1 MINYYDL
8 LEIPNTAA
16 THDIKIAYRKLAQKH
31 HPDRCHTTEAE
42 EMMKLINEAKD
53 ILLNV
58 HRRMEYDEQLKSFN
72 KFKKRQQKEAQAK
85 RDTQARAEK
94 EARAKRDTQAR
105 AEKEAQA
112 KRDAQAKAEKE
123 AQAKRDAQAKAEK
136 EAQAKRDAQAKAEKE
151 AQAKR
156 DTQARAEKEAK
167 AKINA
172 RKKVFFL
179 ALLTIGVTFFYL
191 NIKSPPVTAENI
203 DSTTAENI
211 DSTTAENIDSTTAEN
226 IDSAT
231 AENIDSPTESIRD
244 NHLVLA
250 KKNDSKKITTQYN
263 SSYKIQNNQKDIDY
277 KSHSIEKNTN
287 SISNESREIND
298 FKQPAKNE
306 KQSLDLS
313 NESFM

>member
-94 EARAKRDTQAR
+94 EA
-105 AEKEAQA
+105 QA

-123 AQAKRDAQAKAEK
+123 AQAKRDAQAK
-136 EAQAKRDAQAKAEKE
+136 
-151 AQAKR
+151 
-156 DTQARAEKEAK
+156 AEKEAK

-191 NIKSPPVTAENI
+191 NIKSPPV
-203 DSTTAENI
+203 
-211 DSTTAENIDSTTAEN
+211 TAENIDSTTAEN